1 MVMDLMM
8 SLQRDTKMTIIIITH
23 DPQVA
28 NYAQTK
34 YTLKDGKLIQ
44 Q

>member
-1 MVMDLMM
+1 LIMDLMM
-8 SLQRDTKMTIIIITH
+8 KLQQESQTTIIIITH

-28 NYAQTK
+28 TYADIQ
-34 YTLKDGKLIQ
+34 YTLTNWKLIQ